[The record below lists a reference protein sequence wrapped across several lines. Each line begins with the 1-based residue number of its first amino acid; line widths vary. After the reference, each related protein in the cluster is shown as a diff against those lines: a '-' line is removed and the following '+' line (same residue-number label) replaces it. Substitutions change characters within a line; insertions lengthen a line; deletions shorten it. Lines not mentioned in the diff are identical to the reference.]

1 MKKHIRALAVMAAAA
16 ALLAA
21 GAAALSGGD
30 GLVSLS
36 HLTAVFQ
43 PDAQKRADAAAEQA
57 LQDAYD
63 SAEQKLEQ
71 LTQDHNGQSGDSRP
85 YSGDLRSRSYAR
97 GDVLTI
103 QAGAGVLLIA
113 GDVSVTHD
121 GALVDVT
128 DGKEVPTGSHL
139 AAGHRYLA
147 AEDTTAKL
155 TVRSGLAKVGLQGRY
170 EQKLGGQSAAPFTDV
185 SDGDA
190 WAQAVDHVYRNGL
203 LTGTGDDRFS
213 PGLSMSRAM
222 MMTVFYRL
230 AGSPEGQMAQAEA
243 QFDDVKDGAWFAPY
257 VRWAASQ
264 GITSGTSETP
274 PLFSPDMQVT
284 RQQVAVMLYGFASK
298 GLGLKLT
305 GLADL
310 SRYSDGD
317 QVAVW
322 AQTQVAWAVENGIM
336 TAHSGKLEP
345 GADAARGEVA
355 MMVMAF
361 AEKYF

>member
-1 MKKHIRALAVMAAAA
+1 M
-16 ALLAA
+16 
-21 GAAALSGGD
+21 
-30 GLVSLS
+30 
-36 HLTAVFQ
+36 FQ

-264 GITSGTSETP
+264 GI
-274 PLFSPDMQVT
+274 
-284 RQQVAVMLYGFASK
+284 
-298 GLGLKLT
+298 
-305 GLADL
+305 DL
-310 SRYSDGD
+310 RH
-317 QVAVW
+317 QR
-322 AQTQVAWAVENGIM
+322 
-336 TAHSGKLEP
+336 
-345 GADAARGEVA
+345 DAAPLLSGHAGHPAAGGGDAVRLRLQRPRAEADGAGRPVTVLRRGPGGGSGPRRRWPGLWRTVS
-355 MMVMAF
+355 
-361 AEKYF
+361 